1 MILETRSGAPENNLE
16 RNQSGA
22 PDSTIRIVKHCQK
35 DMRKDLR
42 KWISPNLII
51 PSRKTRANEDK
62 WTEKKKAYYDLCPV
76 PFKMKAHWDGMGFF
90 SPFSTLCMLCLSFQ
104 GLAFTHFTSKSWALW
119 MGNLMK
125 RKMSWHFSLY
135 ISQGN
140 ERIFTLKCWKQ
151 LNSFSC
157 LDKTVSGIPHWWKIR
172 QKGLNI

>member
-1 MILETRSGAPENNLE
+1 M
-16 RNQSGA
+16 
-22 PDSTIRIVKHCQK
+22 
-35 DMRKDLR
+35 
-42 KWISPNLII
+42 
-51 PSRKTRANEDK
+51 KTNGPK
-62 WTEKKKAYYDLCPV
+62 KKKAYYDLCPV

-140 ERIFTLKCWKQ
+140 ERIFTLKCWRQ
-151 LNSFSC
+151 LNSFFC

-172 QKGLNI
+172 QKGLNIFVYLNKCFLKEIGISNHIFTRKLVKIEHLV